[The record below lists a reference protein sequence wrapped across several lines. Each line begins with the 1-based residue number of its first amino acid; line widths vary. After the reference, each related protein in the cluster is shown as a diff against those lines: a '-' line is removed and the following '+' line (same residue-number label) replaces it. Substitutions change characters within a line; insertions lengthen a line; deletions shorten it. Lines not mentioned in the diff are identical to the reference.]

1 MINTSTLH
9 DSRILH
15 EFQQQHQRKINE
27 LKDHIEKLQEEIRL
41 IEEFNNRLDD
51 L

>member
-27 LKDHIEKLQEEIRL
+27 LKDHIEKLQEEIR
-41 IEEFNNRLDD
+41 IIQEFNDRLDD